1 MTVLFVVTYHSSLGL
16 AWGHYNTWS
25 WKFLPRSLILIPSAT
40 LIHTNIPV
48 GKGEK
53 CAVITQF
60 CFGEVF
66 HLIDNG
72 FKIEAQLKEQ
82 DFEKHK
88 HITMLKKSQWVH
100 GLRLYKTLD
109 ELIDSNSLECSLN
122 C

>member
-1 MTVLFVVTYHSSLGL
+1 LEKGKNVLLSH
-16 AWGHYNTWS
+16 N
-25 WKFLPRSLILIPSAT
+25 SA
-40 LIHTNIPV
+40 
-48 GKGEK
+48 
-53 CAVITQF
+53 
-60 CFGEVF
+60 FGEVF

-88 HITMLKKSQWVH
+88 HITKLKKSQWVH

-109 ELIDSNSLECSLN
+109 ELIDSNGLECSLN